1 MMSATLPVAVIGAG
15 YAGMAAAVELVA
27 AGVPVVVHEAGHD
40 LGGRARGVR
49 HRGLTL
55 DNGLHILVGAYRE
68 LLGLITRVHGTPLD
82 RVLLRLPLTWRIGDR
97 VALDGADLP
106 APWHLL
112 AGFLRARGIAWRDRL
127 AAVRFVAARQRT
139 GFRCVPGATV
149 GALLDACGQSRELR
163 RDLWDPLCLA
173 ALNTPPHTASAQ
185 VFLSVLRDSL
195 AGAREA
201 SDLLLPRCDLGT
213 LFPEAAAAWIEARG
227 AAVRRGDRILHLDP
241 AADRVTLGSTRGTSA
256 YRHAIVAAA
265 PRSAATLLAGCAP
278 LGALAARIDG
288 FDTLPIC
295 SVWLQY
301 PRPAGLPVAML
312 GLEHGPGQWA
322 FDRER
327 LCGQTGLVGVVISGP
342 GPHLEMPAPALAET
356 VHGQLA
362 AVLPGMSCAP
372 DWSKV
377 MRERHATFACTP
389 ELWKPDVAT
398 PHPRVWLA
406 GDYTSGPYPATLEAA
421 ARSGRAAAAGV
432 LAALRAERI
441 ENP

>member
-1 MMSATLPVAVIGAG
+1 MTSAALPVAVIGAG

-27 AGVPVVVHEAGHD
+27 AGVPVVVHEAGQD

-49 HRGLTL
+49 HRGLKL

-68 LLGLITRVHGTPLD
+68 LLELIARVHGTPPERL
-82 RVLLRLPLTWRIGDR
+82 LLRLPLTWRIGER

-112 AGFLRARGIAWRDRL
+112 VGFLRARGIAWRDRL
-127 AAVRFVAARQRT
+127 AAARFVAARRRT
-139 GFRCVPGATV
+139 GFRCAAGTTV
-149 GALLDACGQSRELR
+149 DALLETCGQSRELR

-173 ALNTPPHTASAQ
+173 ALNTPPQSASAQ
-185 VFLSVLRDSL
+185 VFLDVLRDTL

-227 AAVRRGDRILHLDP
+227 AAVRRSHRIQRLDP
-241 AADRVTLGSTRGTSA
+241 GAGRVTLGSTQGASA

-265 PRSAATLLAGCAP
+265 PRAAAALLAGAAP
-278 LGALAARIDG
+278 LAALAARIDR
-288 FDTLPIC
+288 FEALPIC

-301 PRPAGLPVAML
+301 PRPVRLPVAML

-342 GPHLEMPAPALAET
+342 GSHLEMPAAELAAA

-362 AVLPGMSCAP
+362 AVLPGLSRAP
-372 DWSKV
+372 EWSKV
-377 MRERHATFACTP
+377 VRERHATHACTP
-389 ELWKPDVAT
+389 ELCKPQVAT

-421 ARSGRAAAAGV
+421 VRSGRAAATGV